1 MTNMHPR
8 RERIALQIYQIAE
21 QLGWDITVTEL
32 ADRLNLT
39 RAEVGYVCNRKG
51 WLPRL
56 RKTMTDRRAFGR
68 EGTRWLSGSDAT
80 NASLL
85 PVSFDRED

>member
-21 QLGWDITVTEL
+21 PLGWDITVTEL
-32 ADRLNLT
+32 AERLNLT

-51 WLPRL
+51 WMPRL
-56 RKTMTDRRAFGR
+56 RRTMTDRRAFGKV
-68 EGTRWLSGSDAT
+68 GTTWLSGGFAT
-80 NASLL
+80 ATLL
-85 PVSFDRED
+85 PDNFDRED